1 MESIESIK
9 RNLIEYLDGL
19 SPEDRLPQLCKEL
32 ESWIQD
38 YPSEFNITVRLN
50 QEEIQ
55 EEIPIPPRKRP
66 LESQEDVPI
75 PPPRK
80 GALETQEEIPIPP
93 RKRPLES
100 QEDVPIPPPKKRGK
114 SKYRSC
120 NMKEVSNII
129 ETARCLHFLKK
140 GPPVIFSQDCLEEC
154 ARNIIDSLQ

>member
-50 QEEIQ
+50 QEEI
-55 EEIPIPPRKRP
+55 
-66 LESQEDVPI
+66 
-75 PPPRK
+75 
-80 GALETQEEIPIPP
+80 QEEIPIPP